1 MGETQLVP
9 SRQNVLGVGVSAVN
23 MDSAVRL
30 IQRWI
35 DCGERR
41 YVCVT
46 GVHGVMESQ
55 RSVELRRIH
64 NNAGMVTP
72 DGMPLAWLLQAAGY
86 KDSDRVCGPELMPRI
101 LVDSQARGDRHF
113 LYGATEETLQRLQL
127 RLLEFAPQA
136 CIVGALSPPFRPL
149 TEAEDAAEVDY
160 INACAPDIIWIGLS
174 TPKQE
179 LWMASHR
186 ARLTAA
192 ALIGVGA
199 AFDVHADVRK
209 RAPQFLRRTG
219 FEWTWRLLTE
229 PRRLWRRYLVNN
241 PRFVTLVALQ
251 MAGLVRVPLES

>member
-136 CIVGALSPPFRPL
+136 RIVGALSPPFRPL
-149 TEAEDAAEVDY
+149 TEAEDAAEVEF